1 MKEKDLGKFE
11 ELTLSFY
18 YGTDPDGY
26 DALHELSERFDPYSD
41 KGVVITRI
49 IKGEELGMDDGDGEL
64 Q

>member
-1 MKEKDLGKFE
+1 
-11 ELTLSFY
+11 LSFY

-26 DALHELSERFDPYSD
+26 DALHELSRRFDPYSD

-49 IKGEELGMDDGDGEL
+49 IKGEEFGMDDGDGEL